1 MPRVLRNPLQF
12 PMNQQIEDPIVLKV
26 MTKFYDRSQRGIE
39 KYGTMLTRTDYE
51 LIDWLKEAQAEAM
64 DWALYCEAAI
74 NRIQKDGSKTT

>member
-1 MPRVLRNPLQF
+1 
-12 PMNQQIEDPIVLKV
+12 MNQKLEDPIVLKV
-26 MTKFYDRSQRGIE
+26 MSKFYDRSQRGIE

>member
-1 MPRVLRNPLQF
+1 MQIVLRHLNEI
-12 PMNQQIEDPIVLKV
+12 PMNHKVEDPIVLKV
-26 MTKFYDRSQRGIE
+26 MSKFYDRSQRGIE

-74 NRIQKDGSKTT
+74 NRIQK

>member
-1 MPRVLRNPLQF
+1 
-12 PMNQQIEDPIVLKV
+12 MNQQIEDPIVLKV

>member
-1 MPRVLRNPLQF
+1 
-12 PMNQQIEDPIVLKV
+12 MNQQVEDPIVMAVLAK
-26 MTKFYDRSQRGIE
+26 YAERSQRGIE

-74 NRIQKDGSKTT
+74 NRIEKDGSKTT